1 MIRTTPAIPFFA
13 RYSGRAWAD
22 LRLWFATNTRAP
34 VDKNVASLD
43 NLIKRICIIG
53 CGSIGSLYAAHLAKV
68 AEVWAF
74 VRRPEHADALN
85 KHGLRV
91 SGTHEFHVKL
101 SASHDPSKLPQFDL
115 GIVASKATQTAEAVR
130 PVAHLFK
137 NGAILSSQNGLGG
150 EEIIADLTKASVIR
164 ATTFMSG
171 TRHSDTHVQYELY
184 TATWMGPFEPRHTPF
199 SFVKE
204 AADLIIAG
212 GLKAEAL
219 HDARPAQ
226 WSKLIFNASV
236 NAVSALTGLPHSP
249 HFADESRPSSLGH
262 LLHKLIDEGKR
273 VAQEAGVQLHE
284 DPWEM
289 NKIGAMTNHPPSML
303 YDVRHELPTEVDFLS
318 GAIACEARRSGIPA
332 PLHTAVYQLIKGKE
346 ASWNYRNENKHAVVE
361 NGVAH

>member
-1 MIRTTPAIPFFA
+1 MKRT
-13 RYSGRAWAD
+13 
-22 LRLWFATNTRAP
+22 
-34 VDKNVASLD
+34 
-43 NLIKRICIIG
+43 CIVG
-53 CGSIGSLYAAHLAKV
+53 CGAIGSLYAAHLARV

-74 VRRPEHADALN
+74 VRREDHALALN
-85 KHGLRV
+85 RDGLRV
-91 SGTHEFHVKL
+91 SGKHEFHVSLKATWRAAEVPDCDFAIVATKARQVEESFAPVGHHFDQGVVL
-101 SASHDPSKLPQFDL
+101 SA
-115 GIVASKATQTAEAVR
+115 
-130 PVAHLFK
+130 
-137 NGAILSSQNGLGG
+137 QNGLGS
-150 EEIIADLTKASVIR
+150 EEIIAEHTRGQIIR
-164 ATTFMSG
+164 GTTFMSG
-171 TRHSDTHVQYELY
+171 TRHSDTHVQYELD

-199 SFVKE
+199 SLVKE
-204 AADLIIAG
+204 AADLIVAG

-219 HDARPAQ
+219 PDARPAQ

-273 VAQEAGVQLHE
+273 VAKEAGVQLHE

-303 YDVRHELPTEVDFLS
+303 YDVRHDLPTEVDFLS